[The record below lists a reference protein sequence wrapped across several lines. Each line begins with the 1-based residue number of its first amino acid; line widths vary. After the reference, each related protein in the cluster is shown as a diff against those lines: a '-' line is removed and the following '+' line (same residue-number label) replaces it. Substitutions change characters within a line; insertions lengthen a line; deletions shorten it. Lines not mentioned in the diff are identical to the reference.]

1 MPLKVTL
8 KPNEKIVINQSV
20 IENGP
25 MKAELVLLSK
35 ATILRDKEILSDADA
50 TTFGKT
56 LYFLVQMMYLFP
68 ETEAERLPVLT
79 KMLTSSLSNP
89 QNEMRKPLEEINS
102 LISAGAYYKALRI
115 CKKII
120 QAEGDTLNHGNQQ

>member
-25 MKAELVLLSK
+25 VKAELVVLSK
-35 ATILRDKEILSDADA
+35 ATILRDKEILTDADA
-50 TTFGKT
+50 TSFGKT

-68 ETEAERLPVLT
+68 ETEADRLPVLK
-79 KMLTSSLSNP
+79 KMLKPTLSKP
-89 QNEMRKPLEEINS
+89 QNEMKDLLEEIKR
-102 LISAGAYYKALRI
+102 LIDERAYYKALRI
-115 CKKII
+115 CKKVI
-120 QAEGDTLNHGNQQ
+120 QVEEDTPSHGHQQ